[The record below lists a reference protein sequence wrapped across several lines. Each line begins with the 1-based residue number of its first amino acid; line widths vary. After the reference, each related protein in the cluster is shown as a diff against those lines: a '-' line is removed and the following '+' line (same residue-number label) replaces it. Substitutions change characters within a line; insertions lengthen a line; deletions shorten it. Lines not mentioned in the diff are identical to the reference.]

1 MDGIYAECL
10 KHCDKSIV
18 ALLAMCITGF
28 LCMDSYLILCYLL
41 CLFQLSKINVA
52 RFAVKKLLT
61 YCISKYY
68 VKNILLDRMSVM
80 LSMSNQFG

>member
-18 ALLAMCITGF
+18 ALLAMCITDF

-41 CLFQLSKINVA
+41 CLFQLS
-52 RFAVKKLLT
+52 RFTVKKCLT

-68 VKNILLDRMSVM
+68 VKHILLDRMSVM

>member
-52 RFAVKKLLT
+52 RFTVKK
-61 YCISKYY
+61 
-68 VKNILLDRMSVM
+68 
-80 LSMSNQFG
+80 